1 MVYGSSEIAILWATL
16 LPVDTCICVSVYS
29 SEAHVLFCSA
39 VYIVQPC
46 ISVLYFLSPFPP
58 PPATPRHPLAF
69 CGLVSVSV
77 QQPAGC
83 TVVHHMS
90 FRVICPS
97 E

>member
-1 MVYGSSEIAILWATL
+1 MVYGSSEISILWATL

-46 ISVLYFLSPFPP
+46 ISVLYFLSPFPS
-58 PPATPRHPLAF
+58 PPATPRHPPPPCYPLAF

-77 QQPAGC
+77 
-83 TVVHHMS
+83 
-90 FRVICPS
+90 
-97 E
+97 